1 MGCSWKPRVWW
12 FQIFEW
18 CYPEEWSKISENQ
31 TRWKESQLTRA
42 SHSWTHK
49 YDTGSKIKGVNHWNP
64 EFPLPWVP
72 FFPFGGST
80 DEDIS
85 EFSLNNI
92 GVENELDQL
101 LSRFYRLDEMPKT
114 RQPTYEESFCEETF
128 EKAHFIEMRLAGI
141 SCTYR

>member
-1 MGCSWKPRVWW
+1 MILGARS
-12 FQIFEW
+12 
-18 CYPEEWSKISENQ
+18 
-31 TRWKESQLTRA
+31 RA
-42 SHSWTHK
+42 SIIETQNFPCR
-49 YDTGSKIKGVNHWNP
+49 GSV
-64 EFPLPWVP
+64 
-72 FFPFGGST
+72 FPFGGST
-80 DEDIS
+80 DDDIS

-141 SCTYR
+141 SCTYRSWTKLMVWVLQGQRR